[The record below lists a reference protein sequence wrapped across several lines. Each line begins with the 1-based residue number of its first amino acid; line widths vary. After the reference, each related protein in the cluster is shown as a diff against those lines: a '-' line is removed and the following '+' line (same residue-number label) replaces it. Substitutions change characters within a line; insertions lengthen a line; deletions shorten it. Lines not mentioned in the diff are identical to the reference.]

1 MLEVF
6 MRVRKEYVKYNF
18 DDGSTTEGQGIR
30 IILAPRIEKFI
41 MLENLTTGKKSNLE
55 LVEFCNPNL
64 AQWYHNSPVGSE
76 LELVENGQKVEVK
89 GSITDIYSKSEN
101 QL

>member
-1 MLEVF
+1 MEVYA
-6 MRVRKEYVKYNF
+6 RIRKEYVKYSF
-18 DDGSTTEGQGIR
+18 EDGTTTEGQGIR
-30 IILAPRIEKFI
+30 IILAPKIEKFI

-64 AQWYHNSPVGSE
+64 AQWYHNVQVGTE
-76 LELVENGQKVEVK
+76 MELVEYAQKIKVNN
-89 GSITDIYSKSEN
+89 SITDIYTKSEN

>member
-1 MLEVF
+1 MFEVYLK
-6 MRVRKEYVKYNF
+6 VRKEYVKYNF
-18 DDGSTTEGQGIR
+18 DNGTSTEGQGIR
-30 IILAPRIEKFI
+30 IIIAPRIEKFI

-64 AQWYHNSPVGSE
+64 AQWYHNSPVGTE
-76 LELVENGQKVEVK
+76 LELVEASQKVEVK
-89 GSITDIYSKSEN
+89 SGITDIYSKSEN

>member
-1 MLEVF
+1 MEVYA
-6 MRVRKEYVKYNF
+6 RIRKEYVKYSF
-18 DDGSTTEGQGIR
+18 EDGTTTEGQGIR
-30 IILAPRIEKFI
+30 IILAPKIEKFI

-64 AQWYHNSPVGSE
+64 AQWYHNVPVGTE
-76 LELVENGQKVEVK
+76 MELVEYAQKIEVK
-89 GSITDIYSKSEN
+89 GSITDIYNKSEN